1 MADLL
6 TFGETMLR
14 LSPPLGERLET
25 ATELDV
31 RIGGAES
38 NVAVAA
44 SRLGAETRWLS
55 KLPDSPLGRRV
66 TYELNGHGVETEI
79 SWTDS
84 ERQGL
89 YFIEHGS
96 APRETNVVYD
106 RSDAAIRTA
115 RPEEFDLSAFEDAS
129 VFYTGGIN
137 PALSDQLAETT
148 KELLETARESETTT
162 VFDINYRS
170 KLWSPQEARE
180 QLTSL
185 FPLIDV
191 LVTAERDARTVF
203 EYEGSGEEIITALA
217 DDFGFRTVIITQGSD
232 GALARHDGELFDQPA
247 YESEAVDS
255 VGTGDAFLGAFLAKR
270 IADCG
275 LVESLEYAS
284 AAASLKRTMAGDLAI
299 VTPSEIEEL
308 LSSEESSTRIL
319 R

>member
-1 MADLL
+1 MAELI

-14 LSPPLGERLET
+14 LSTPLGERLET
-25 ATELDV
+25 STDLEV

-44 SRLGAETRWLS
+44 SRLGANAKWLS

-79 SWTDS
+79 AWSDS

-106 RSDAAIRTA
+106 RSDAAIQTA
-115 RPEEFDLSAFEDAS
+115 RPEEFDLSAIEEAA
-129 VFYTGGIN
+129 VFYTGGIT

-148 KELLETARESETTT
+148 EQLLQIAQDAGTTT
-162 VFDINYRS
+162 AFDINYRS
-170 KLWSPQEARE
+170 KLWSPEDACER
-180 QLTSL
+180 LTGL
-185 FPLIDV
+185 LPKVDIL
-191 LVTAERDARTVF
+191 LTAERDARTVF
-203 EYEGSGEEIITALA
+203 GYDGSAEEIIAAL
-217 DDFGFRTVIITQGSD
+217 DTDFGFETIIMTRGSD
-232 GALARHDGELFDQPA
+232 GAFARHNGELFDQPA
-247 YESEAVDS
+247 YKSDAVDS
-255 VGTGDAFLGAFLAKR
+255 VGTGDAFAGAFFAKR
-270 IADCG
+270 INGGDI
-275 LVESLEYAS
+275 VEALEYGS

-308 LSSEESSTRIL
+308 LSTEESSSRIL